1 MTSLFC
7 SAVGSDDPCLATLR
21 VTLAFLRDL
30 GKQQQYRGEGGIW
43 ELFVLLASGVQE
55 C

>member
-7 SAVGSDDPCLATLR
+7 SAVGSEEPCLATLR
-21 VTLAFLRDL
+21 MTLAFLRDL
-30 GKQQQYRGEGGIW
+30 GKHQQYRGEGG
-43 ELFVLLASGVQE
+43 VCDLALRPSGVQG